1 MRYLLVLSLLCFV
14 SCKNP
19 LKVFDMGDR
28 KVSQSIKIASE
39 DIKKNSQES
48 KKKADDI
55 QNEAVKSK
63 PDMKAIN
70 NDASAISAMQSVII
84 SQADNL
90 IKDSQAVLE
99 KDKIIKEQQK
109 TIEDQQK
116 TIDSGNNKIYTIMGC
131 ILFLA
136 MVYCFYS
143 HNIWAGICCFIG
155 VIASLAITWFVSHIG
170 AVIGVV
176 AVLAIGYLA
185 HKHNKTIK
193 DELFDTVEHFKDGY
207 QWEHKETNNKSVNRI
222 QSKSTQDVVKKMKKQ
237 RAKVK

>member
-1 MRYLLVLSLLCFV
+1 MRYLLVLSLLFIV
-14 SCKNP
+14 SCKTKSFKAKKTDPAVSKTIKDNSQGIQVYADITTD
-19 LKVFDMGDR
+19 K
-28 KVSQSIKIASE
+28 SQSIKDE
-39 DIKKNSQES
+39 TVKKDPDLQE
-48 KKKADDI
+48 
-55 QNEAVKSK
+55 
-63 PDMKAIN
+63 IN
-70 NDASAISAMQSVII
+70 NQASVII
-84 SQADNL
+84 ENQRL
-90 IKDSQAVLE
+90 IKLLADG
-99 KDKIIKEQQK
+99 IIKDTGAVAAKDDLIEEQQK